1 MDILAFAV
9 HFFGEGLQGWVL
21 LAEAAALG
29 IYFYRKDRCLVS
41 LRLLLSVF
49 WIGGEG
55 LAAFRL
61 SRLHTEWTAVTWLCF
76 SFFYLLFLLGFDLA
90 CGLHREKEQEGQTDG
105 LPSGRRFWKRMLPK
119 WESSGEQFQK
129 RLFHCILIMTAV
141 PLAAFVFE
149 ALWLGYIPLF
159 STETH
164 AYDHFHIS
172 GVHYFTVSSIFV
184 PALGTIYLLN
194 RTGRLPKKTKAALLL
209 CNLIAFAIPVMCV
222 SKFQIAITVLLPVI
236 LFLLMRQDIPGKYLA
251 LGAAAVA
258 VGLGGM
264 AVFMTISRHY
274 PPGYLNSVFEM
285 RDEKMPVIF
294 QYVYMY
300 IANNYANFNELT
312 IAVGTGKAGF
322 AFGMR
327 ELFPVFAL
335 TGLKFVFPQLV
346 NYPVFVTKET
356 LNTLTIIYDAYYD
369 FGIAGVVIFSA
380 VLGAVCGRLTMMAKP
395 RGDGAKAAKNPVLYL
410 FYGQIAMYVMLSFFS
425 AWFTVPT
432 TWFWLAV
439 TAALYFYTSGAFVG
453 IEKKKKLCYTDAL
466 GK

>member
-1 MDILAFAV
+1 MNILAFAV
-9 HFFGEGLQGWVL
+9 HFFCDGLQGWVL
-21 LAEAAALG
+21 LAEAVALG

-49 WIGGEG
+49 WVGGEG

-61 SRLHTEWTAVTWLCF
+61 SRLHTEWTSVTWLCF
-76 SFFYLLFLLGFDLA
+76 SLFYLLFLLGFDLA
-90 CGLHREKEQEGQTDG
+90 CGLHREKEQKERT
-105 LPSGRRFWKRMLPK
+105 
-119 WESSGEQFQK
+119 ESSKEQFQK
-129 RLFHCILIMTAV
+129 RLSHCILIMTAV

-149 ALWLGYIPLF
+149 AFWLGYIPLF

-172 GVHYFTVSSIFV
+172 GVHYFTVSSLFV
-184 PALGTIYLLN
+184 PALSAIYLLT
-194 RTGRLPKKTKAALLL
+194 RTGGLQKKTKTVLLL

-222 SKFQIAITVLLPVI
+222 SKFQIAITVLLPAI
-236 LFLLMRQDIPGKYLA
+236 LFLLMRPGIPGKYLA
-251 LGAAAVA
+251 IGAAAFA

-264 AVFMTISRHY
+264 AVLMTISRHY
-274 PPGYLNSVFEM
+274 PPGYLDSVFEM
-285 RDEKMPVIF
+285 RDENMPVVF

-312 IAVGTGKAGF
+312 MAVGAGKAEF

-346 NYPVFVTKET
+346 NYPVFATKET

-369 FGIAGVVIFSA
+369 FGIAGVVIFGA
-380 VLGAVCGRLTMMAKP
+380 VLGAVCGRLTVMAKP
-395 RGDGAKAAKNPVLYL
+395 QRDETRAVKNPVLYL

-432 TWFWLAV
+432 TWFWFAV
-439 TAALYFYTSGAFVG
+439 TAALYFYTSGSFVG